1 MTRTMAALAAA
12 LLALPATAALAQA
25 PAPSPAPAPAPAP
38 AQGATQIQAGR
49 DLPMA
54 RLMSDG
60 ATVRG
65 GDASRIILQLGKFV
79 FTCRYGDSKPAVCDQ
94 VP

>member
-12 LLALPATAALAQA
+12 LLALPTTAALAQ
-25 PAPSPAPAPAPAP
+25 APAPAP
-38 AQGATQIQAGR
+38 AQGATQLQAGR

-54 RLMSDG
+54 RLMTDG

-65 GDASRIILQLGKFV
+65 GDSSRIILQLGKFV
-79 FTCRYGDSKPAVCDQ
+79 FTCRYGEGKPAICDQ

>member
-12 LLALPATAALAQA
+12 LLALPTTAALAQA
-25 PAPSPAPAPAPAP
+25 PAPAPV
-38 AQGATQIQAGR
+38 QGAATQLQAGR

-65 GDASRIILQLGKFV
+65 GDSSRIILQLGKFV
-79 FTCRYGDSKPAVCDQ
+79 FTCRYGEGKPALCDQ

>member
-12 LLALPATAALAQA
+12 LLALPTTAALAQ
-25 PAPSPAPAPAPAP
+25 APAPAP
-38 AQGATQIQAGR
+38 AQGATQLQAGR

-54 RLMSDG
+54 RLMTDG

-65 GDASRIILQLGKFV
+65 GDSSRIILQLGKFV
-79 FTCRYGDSKPAVCDQ
+79 FTCRYGEGKPAMCDQ

>member
-12 LLALPATAALAQA
+12 LIALPAASALAQ
-25 PAPSPAPAPAPAP
+25 APAP
-38 AQGATQIQAGR
+38 AQGATQLQAGR

-54 RLMSDG
+54 RLMTDG
-60 ATVRG
+60 AQVRG

-79 FTCRYGDSKPAVCDQ
+79 FTCRYGEGKPAICDQ